1 MNEIEPSLKQQCCF
15 SDWTPSLQSLWECNW
30 NQNLN
35 NQLFSQILAN
45 NFDGIDL
52 SSRSNE
58 ELLCLAISALQAFVQ
73 DNFLGPLLN
82 ESDEFK
88 GLQWHSDV
96 ERIGDESLRNY
107 LMSDG
112 EEINSNVNHPELLAV
127 AKYIL
132 LHLQAN
138 FDKVTDLVEK
148 FVCQHWLLRYYGV
161 QQLVI
166 DEFTDTLFNGIN
178 NMSDGL
184 VEHLNDIECIDNESK
199 VICLLEITAWQLHYK
214 RIFTAKEKLQMAQ
227 QMLDVNITIEGKMGV
242 RTKYQNKPL
251 PQLLLRV
258 DSPNGDVID
267 LPSIESP
274 IAPVKLPAL
283 LQLDDDVRLEK
294 IQFVNEEDNVITR
307 TKGIVQALI
316 LGT

>member
-1 MNEIEPSLKQQCCF
+1 MLILEWTTSLK
-15 SDWTPSLQSLWECNW
+15 SLWECNW
-30 NQNLN
+30 SKNLN
-35 NQLFSQILAN
+35 NELFRQIFGG

-52 SSRSNE
+52 SSRSND

-73 DNFLGPLLN
+73 DNFVGPMLN
-82 ESDEFK
+82 EEDEFK
-88 GLQWHSDV
+88 EHPWHFDLKC
-96 ERIGDESLRNY
+96 IGSESLQNY

-112 EEINSNVNHPELLAV
+112 EEINTNVNHPELLAV

-132 LHLQAN
+132 SHINLKLEN
-138 FDKVTDLVEK
+138 ITDPIEK

-161 QQLVI
+161 HQLVI

-178 NMSDGL
+178 NVSDGL
-184 VEHLNDIECIDNESK
+184 YELFSDIENIDNESK

-214 RIFTAKEKLQMAQ
+214 RVFTAKEKLQMAQ
-227 QMLDVNITIEGKMGV
+227 QLLNVNITIEGKLGV
-242 RTKYQNKPL
+242 RTKYQQKPL
-251 PQLLLRV
+251 PQLMLRV
-258 DSPNGDVID
+258 DSPNGDVVE

-274 IAPVKLPAL
+274 VASVKLPAL

-294 IQFVNEEDNVITR
+294 IQFINEEDNVITK

-316 LGT
+316 LGTL

>member
-1 MNEIEPSLKQQCCF
+1 MLILEWTTNLK
-15 SDWTPSLQSLWECNW
+15 SLWECNW
-30 NQNLN
+30 SKNLN
-35 NQLFSQILAN
+35 NELFRQILGN
-45 NFDGIDL
+45 NFDNINL
-52 SSRSNE
+52 LSRSNE

-73 DNFLGPLLN
+73 DNFVGPILN
-82 ESDEFK
+82 EEDDFEELPWILDLELTGS
-88 GLQWHSDV
+88 
-96 ERIGDESLRNY
+96 ESLQNY
-107 LMSDG
+107 LMSNG
-112 EEINSNVNHPELLAV
+112 EEINTNANHPELLAV

-132 LHLQAN
+132 SHINLNLEN
-138 FDKVTDLVEK
+138 ITDPVEK

-161 QQLVI
+161 HQLVI

-178 NMSDGL
+178 KVSNGL
-184 VEHLNDIECIDNESK
+184 VELFSDIENIDNDSK

-227 QMLDVNITIEGKMGV
+227 QLLNVNISIEGKLGV
-242 RTKYQNKPL
+242 RTKYQQKPL
-251 PQLLLRV
+251 PQLMLRV
-258 DSPNGDVID
+258 DSPNGDIVE

-274 IAPVKLPAL
+274 VAPVKLPAL

-294 IQFVNEEDNVITR
+294 IQFINEEDNVITR